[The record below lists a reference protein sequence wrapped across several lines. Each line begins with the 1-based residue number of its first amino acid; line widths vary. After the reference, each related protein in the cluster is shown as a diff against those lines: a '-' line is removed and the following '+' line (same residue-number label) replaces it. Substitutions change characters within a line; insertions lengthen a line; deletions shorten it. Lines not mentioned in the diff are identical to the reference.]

1 MTVPDDRNLRWLFA
15 ALFLWTFG
23 LGLYEQLVPIFA
35 RQLGASPVQLGT
47 LFNLRYLGLAAGYL
61 LGIVVA
67 DRWRRRTVIVASWV
81 AATPVPLLLAAAPT
95 HLWLLPGLLLYEVTF
110 FGLPAVHAFVA
121 ERVAPDRLASTFAAM
136 GVVTSTAFLVAPTL
150 GGVVADR
157 WGIRATLLLA
167 AACYLLSTA
176 MVLQVRGA
184 PPAPRAAHAAVLL
197 TWTALRPLLPVL
209 LLVAGPAVAVLAAAP
224 FLTPFLREVRGLSL
238 SEIGFLGS
246 MTAVGGVG
254 LTAIGGRLGDR
265 VGIVPAL
272 VGALLVYALGM
283 ALHVYG
289 PAALLPVASILRA
302 RAPAAALGQAL
313 VGAHAPAE
321 VLGRAFAVS
330 GMLAAGL
337 AALGVVVGGYAYR
350 ADPVLP
356 VVLAAGL
363 AVALAGAV
371 LWVRP
376 VPAAAATARRQVAEA
391 ARDAPA
397 P

>member
-47 LFNLRYLGLAAGYL
+47 LFNVRYLGLAAGYL
-61 LGIVVA
+61 LGVVVA
-67 DRWRRRTVIVASWV
+67 DRWDRRTVIVASWV
-81 AATPVPLLLAAAPT
+81 AAAPVPLLLAAAPT
-95 HLWLLPGLLLYEVTF
+95 YLWLLPGLLLYEVTF

-157 WGIRATLLLA
+157 WGIRVTLLLA
-167 AACYLLSTA
+167 AGCYLLSTT

-184 PPAPRAAHAAVLL
+184 SPGPRVVHPAAPMA
-197 TWTALRPLLPVL
+197 WTALRPVLPVL
-209 LLVAGPAVAVLAAAP
+209 LLVAGPAVIVLASAP
-224 FLTPFLREVRGLSL
+224 FLTPFLREVRALSL

-246 MTAVGGVG
+246 MTAVGGVV

-265 VGIVPAL
+265 IGIVPAL
-272 VGALLVYALGM
+272 AGALLVYALGM
-283 ALHVYG
+283 ALQVYG

-313 VGAHAPAE
+313 VGAHAPVE
-321 VLGRAFAVS
+321 VLGRAFAIS

-337 AALGVVVGGYAYR
+337 AALGVIAGGYAYR
-350 ADPVLP
+350 ADPALP
-356 VVLAAGL
+356 VVLSAAL
-363 AVALAGAV
+363 AVALAGVV
-371 LWVRP
+371 LRVQRLRG
-376 VPAAAATARRQVAEA
+376 AAGAWHRQAAEA

>member
-1 MTVPDDRNLRWLFA
+1 MVTLPDDRSVRWLFA

-23 LGLYEQLVPIFA
+23 LGLYDQLVPIFA
-35 RQLGASPVQLGT
+35 RQLGASPVHLGT
-47 LFNLRYLGLAAGYL
+47 LFHLRYLALAAGYL
-61 LGIVVA
+61 IGIVVA

-81 AATPVPLLLAAAPT
+81 TAAPVPLLLAAAPT

-121 ERVAPDRLASTFAAM
+121 ERVAPDRLASTFAAV
-136 GVVTSTAFLVAPTL
+136 GVMTSTAFLVAPTL

-167 AACYLLSTA
+167 AGCYAVSTA

-184 PPAPRAAHAAVLL
+184 PPAPRAARSAAPPA
-197 TWTALRPLLPVL
+197 WTALRPLVPVL
-209 LLVAGPAVAVLAAAP
+209 LLVAGPAVAVLAVAP

-246 MTAVGGVG
+246 MTAVGGVA
-254 LTAIGGRLGDR
+254 LTAVGGRLGDR
-265 VGIVPAL
+265 VGLAPAL
-272 VGALLVYALGM
+272 AGALLVYALGM
-283 ALHVYG
+283 ALNVYG

-313 VGAHAPAE
+313 VGAHAPGE

-330 GMLAAGL
+330 GMLAALL
-337 AALGVVVGGYAYR
+337 AAGGVVAGGYAYR
-350 ADPVLP
+350 TDPALP
-356 VVLAAGL
+356 VVLSAVLAA
-363 AVALAGAV
+363 ALAGAV

-376 VPAAAATARRQVAEA
+376 VPAAAAARRQVAEA
-391 ARDAPA
+391 ASDAPA